1 MDKYDKVSSVQ
12 EEILKT
18 LESGNSDTILAIVRS
33 GQFSPAQPLGTDNLT
48 LLHYLCQHG
57 KLVALKKIAFTHPE
71 CIIQT
76 VLCQYSL
83 LHCACKHGQVCIVQY
98 LIDNGLYDETMMTMD
113 GASSP
118 LHLAVKSGHLGTVNY
133 LLDHSPCY
141 PMLVDE
147 GGDYLIHTACQEGNF
162 DMVKCLAKTD
172 IYDRNI
178 MNCHTRQTPLHVAAS
193 QGHLNI
199 VQYLV
204 EETKSD
210 PVCVDNVGRTPL
222 YLAVWNGRV
231 KTVQYLASIL
241 KGEQLT
247 ITTRED
253 VLDDGSS
260 VAAGKTPLHAACLRG
275 HYNIVCYLVE
285 ECHYSITFS
294 DEKGNLPLHSASA
307 GGNLNIV
314 KYLIEECLCDPMCL
328 QHEFQWAP
336 LHFAA
341 SKGHLPLAK
350 YLIEQYTCDPMCHTK
365 TGHAPLHFAAQN
377 GHFDSLKYLI
387 EECKCDPMCLSKK
400 GQAPLHLASQNGH
413 FDTVKYLIEECQCDP
428 MCLEDDETFQYAPL
442 HFASSEGYLPIV
454 KYLIEVHGCDPMCH
468 TNTGHALI
476 HLAAEDGHFDTVK
489 YLIEE
494 CQCEPMTTMCDE
506 KFQQVA
512 LHFAAINGHLAIVK
526 YLIEVHG
533 CDPMCHTNTGCSP
546 LHLAAENGHF
556 DTVKYLIEE
565 CQCEPMSTVCDERF
579 CVVPL
584 HFVAFNGHLSIVKYL
599 IEEHGCD
606 PMCQTRKGFVPLHL
620 ATLNDHFDIVEY
632 LIEEQGC
639 DPMFQSKVGKTA
651 LHYAAERQ
659 DIKLINYLLLRGAD
673 PNILSSSFLQ
683 FTQTN
688 YPFLYCYRS
697 DLPLAGTKVF
707 VIGNQG
713 AGKSSLVESL
723 KQERRWL
730 IGRFTNVQVSPETTG
745 IISHLCSSNYFGDI
759 MLYDFAG
766 HSVYYASHSVLIQN
780 STNSSQVPVFVLV
793 LDLLLSTA
801 DFSSQ
806 LEYWVSFLRCTCSA
820 SIVLV
825 IAGSHYDVV
834 NSLDFQ
840 TKMAVIVKFKDTI
853 KKTELNIHFVPLDCR
868 KAKSNGIDKIRG
880 IISQLCKGTR
890 GKSVLCTFHY
900 MLLSVF
906 KWSFGNE
913 VAFQLSDAIEMLR
926 HTNIP
931 LPYVDEDYVFSLCED
946 LCAMSCILFLKSKT
960 PSKCWIALDQSKVL
974 HEIQRFKLDQKFV
987 NAMKRVTTG
996 IVPHSLL
1003 LTNFPTYNL
1012 DFVIRYML
1020 EMEYFQL
1027 IDDGVLGKVSS
1038 DEPHYFFPDQVLS
1051 VSPSHLWISD
1061 TNYKNYFGWCLKSK
1075 DNFFFPRF
1083 VQVLLLR
1090 IATQH
1095 DLVDMQDPISDNSL
1109 PQLRPGTK
1117 IWKSGISWINQ
1128 GCEIII
1134 EVIEHNTGIIIMAR
1148 CWDNYKVSHYR
1159 ICSAVVR
1166 TVLKVKEDIYPPQ
1179 ESEEY
1184 IINPE
1189 QMNKYPL
1196 SHTSVLQVVSIR
1208 ELVHSSLHHESDV
1221 VLYNMGAKHDPH
1233 FHIQLTMD
1241 NLIGFDPILV
1251 LSKAS
1256 LTALFSGGD
1265 CEMSRDTLRIIADDL
1280 SDHWEPMCKVL
1291 GVYSKE
1297 FQRKLKDNPPDPTE
1311 KCLRSIHEAYRVS
1324 GCSSV
1329 TRKWLREKLEKYS
1342 ILCGR
1347 NPLVSGPV
1355 YGIIIVISNSVGVLC
1370 TILRFGQ
1377 S

>member
-1 MDKYDKVSSVQ
+1 M
-12 EEILKT
+12 
-18 LESGNSDTILAIVRS
+18 
-33 GQFSPAQPLGTDNLT
+33 
-48 LLHYLCQHG
+48 
-57 KLVALKKIAFTHPE
+57 IASMHPE
-71 CIIQT
+71 CIVQT
-76 VLCQYSL
+76 VLYQYSL
-83 LHCACKHGQVCIVQY
+83 LHCACEHGQVCIVQY
-98 LIDNGLYDETMMTMD
+98 LIDNGLYDEMILTMD

-118 LHLAVKSGHLGTVNY
+118 LHLAVEAGHLGTVNY
-133 LLDHSPCY
+133 LLDHSPCN

-147 GGDYLIHTACQEGNF
+147 GGDYIIHTACQDGNF
-162 DMVKCLAKTD
+162 DMVKCITKTGK
-172 IYDRNI
+172 YDQNI
-178 MNCHTRQTPLHVAAS
+178 VNSHTRQTPLHIAAR

-210 PVCVDNVGRTPL
+210 PACVDDVGRTPL

-231 KTVQYLASIL
+231 KTVQYLASIF
-241 KGEQLT
+241 KSEQLT
-247 ITTRED
+247 ITTREKD
-253 VLDDGSS
+253 VLDDGSP
-260 VAAGKTPLHAACLRG
+260 VAAGKTPLHAACLLG
-275 HYNIVCYLVE
+275 HYDIVCYLVE
-285 ECHYSITFS
+285 KCHYSITCS
-294 DEKGNLPLHSASA
+294 DVMGNLPLHSASA
-307 GGNLNIV
+307 GGKFQII
-314 KYLIEECLCDPMCL
+314 KYLIEKCQCDPMSRMCDGK
-328 QHEFQWAP
+328 FQQVP

-341 SKGHLPLAK
+341 INGHLPIA
-350 YLIEQYTCDPMCHTK
+350 
-365 TGHAPLHFAAQN
+365 
-377 GHFDSLKYLI
+377 
-387 EECKCDPMCLSKK
+387 
-400 GQAPLHLASQNGH
+400 
-413 FDTVKYLIEECQCDP
+413 
-428 MCLEDDETFQYAPL
+428 
-442 HFASSEGYLPIV
+442 

-476 HLAAEDGHFDTVK
+476 HLAAENGHFDTVKYLIEECQCEPMSTMCDKKFQHVPLHFAAIDGHLPIAKYLIEEHGCDPMYYTNTGCAPIHLAAENGHFDILEYLIEECQCAPMCLQHNENFQYAPIHFAARNGHLSIAKYLIEEHGCDPMCYANTGCAPIHLAAENGHFDIVEYLIEECQCAPMYLQHDQKFQYVSLHFASRNGHLRIAKYLIEEHGCDPMCHTNTGHEPLHLASQKGHFDTVKYLIEECQCEPMSTMCDEKFQQVPLHFAARNGHLPITKYLIEVHGCDPMCHTNTGHALIHLAAENGHFDTVK

-506 KFQQVA
+506 KFQQVP
-512 LHFAAINGHLAIVK
+512 LHFAAINGHLPIVK

-565 CQCEPMSTVCDERF
+565 CQCEPMSTMCNERYR
-579 CVVPL
+579 VVPL
-584 HFVAFNGHLSIVKYL
+584 HFAAINGHLSIAKYL

-606 PMCQTRKGFVPLHL
+606 PMCQTRKGFVALHL

-683 FTQTN
+683 FTQAN
-688 YPFLYCYRS
+688 YPFLYCYHS

-707 VIGNQG
+707 VVGNQG

-766 HSVYYASHSVLIQN
+766 HPVYYASHSVLIQN

-825 IAGSHYDVV
+825 IAGSHYDAV

-840 TKMAVIVKFKDTI
+840 TKMAVIVKFKETI

-890 GKSVLCTFHY
+890 GKKVLCTFHY

-974 HEIQRFKLDQKFV
+974 HEIQRFKLDQNFV

-1038 DEPHYFFPDQVLS
+1038 DEPHYFFPD
-1051 VSPSHLWISD
+1051 
-1061 TNYKNYFGWCLKSK
+1061 
-1075 DNFFFPRF
+1075 
-1083 VQVLLLR
+1083 
-1090 IATQH
+1090 
-1095 DLVDMQDPISDNSL
+1095 
-1109 PQLRPGTK
+1109 
-1117 IWKSGISWINQ
+1117 
-1128 GCEIII
+1128 
-1134 EVIEHNTGIIIMAR
+1134 
-1148 CWDNYKVSHYR
+1148 
-1159 ICSAVVR
+1159 
-1166 TVLKVKEDIYPPQ
+1166 
-1179 ESEEY
+1179 
-1184 IINPE
+1184 
-1189 QMNKYPL
+1189 
-1196 SHTSVLQVVSIR
+1196 
-1208 ELVHSSLHHESDV
+1208 
-1221 VLYNMGAKHDPH
+1221 
-1233 FHIQLTMD
+1233 
-1241 NLIGFDPILV
+1241 
-1251 LSKAS
+1251 
-1256 LTALFSGGD
+1256 
-1265 CEMSRDTLRIIADDL
+1265 
-1280 SDHWEPMCKVL
+1280 
-1291 GVYSKE
+1291 
-1297 FQRKLKDNPPDPTE
+1297 
-1311 KCLRSIHEAYRVS
+1311 
-1324 GCSSV
+1324 
-1329 TRKWLREKLEKYS
+1329 
-1342 ILCGR
+1342 
-1347 NPLVSGPV
+1347 
-1355 YGIIIVISNSVGVLC
+1355 
-1370 TILRFGQ
+1370 
-1377 S
+1377 